1 MEKPVKNRLIGAGY
15 CHMMVMIVSAIAIMV
30 LAGCAGSDSGDE
42 VTFEARL
49 AGRSIADAGPFDPVE
64 LHHEDVTELSLTVT
78 NVSDEPVT
86 VAHVRLEGQ
95 LLNLI
100 FLTYDTGIH
109 ETIQPGEQRTIAFAL
124 DFFDLDGQAHGL
136 LRSHIRLFDPDRRPL
151 GQQALVIDG
160 RGSPLATMAVFN
172 IVLAAVA
179 VASLTWNLARLAQRR
194 LPVNQFVRGLRF
206 LHTGAALGLTISAA
220 ASTLR
225 IWPLP
230 TTSWLVLTIVASL
243 AGFALGYT
251 APGGNDD
258 FDDDLGDPLVIDL
271 AEGHVGSAVEL
282 EGEDSLSSST
292 ALSLGPPN
300 R

>member
-1 MEKPVKNRLIGAGY
+1 MKQTVRNRLIGVGY
-15 CHMMVMIVSAIAIMV
+15 CRMVAMIVSAIAVMV
-30 LAGCAGSDSGDE
+30 LSGCSGSNSGE
-42 VTFEARL
+42 AVTFEARL
-49 AGRSIADAGPFDPVE
+49 AERSVSDAGPFDPIE
-64 LHHEDVTELSLTVT
+64 LHHEEITELSLTVT
-78 NVSDEPVT
+78 NVSDQPVT

-109 ETIQPGEQRTIAFAL
+109 ETLQPGEQRTIAFAL
-124 DFFDLDGQAHGL
+124 DFFDLNGQAHGL

-160 RGSPLATMAVFN
+160 RGSPFATMAVFN

-194 LPVNQFVRGLRF
+194 LPANRFVRGLRF

-251 APGGNDD
+251 APGADDD
-258 FDDDLGDPLVIDL
+258 FDADLLADLDDDLVIDLDDDLVIGL
-271 AEGHVGSAVEL
+271 AEGHVEAAAEARRL
-282 EGEDSLSSST
+282 
-292 ALSLGPPN
+292 
-300 R
+300 